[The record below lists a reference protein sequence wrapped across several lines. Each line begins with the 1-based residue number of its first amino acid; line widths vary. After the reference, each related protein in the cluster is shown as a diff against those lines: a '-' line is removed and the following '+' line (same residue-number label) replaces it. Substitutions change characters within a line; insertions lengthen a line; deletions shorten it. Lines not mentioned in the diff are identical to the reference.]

1 MSVPA
6 VLAPVF
12 VQVALTFFVL
22 FWMGRKRFAALKTRE
37 VRIKDIALGER
48 AWPAQVT
55 QVSNTYMNQFEMP
68 VLFYA
73 LVAFALITRTADLLF
88 VAMAWLFVLC
98 RLTHAFIYTTTN
110 NIQRRFA
117 AFLASSI
124 VLMLM
129 WIVFAVRILLSA

>member
-1 MSVPA
+1 MSIPA

-98 RLTHAFIYTTTN
+98 RLAHAFIYTTTN
-110 NIQRRFA
+110 NIQHRFA

>member
-1 MSVPA
+1 MSIPA

-22 FWMGRKRFAALKTRE
+22 FWMGRKRFAALKSRE

-55 QVSNTYMNQFEMP
+55 QVSNTYMNQFEVP

-73 LVAFALITRTADLLF
+73 LVAFALITQKADFLF
-88 VAMAWLFVLC
+88 VVMAWIFVLS
-98 RLTHAFIYTTTN
+98 RLVHAYVYTTTN
-110 NIQRRFA
+110 HIQRRFA
-117 AFLASSI
+117 AFLVGST

-129 WIVFAVRILLSA
+129 WIVFAIRILLSA